1 MIQEII
7 LHETTQAQHANTVN
21 PYTNKIIEF
30 YIYFF
35 SPFFY
40 FILVVSFSEF
50 SRILQMTRLKMK
62 KRNKDKQLKAINVEG
77 HRLRP
82 LVIIGLVEITIF
94 VFVLIILYFS

>member
-30 YIYFF
+30 LFF
-35 SPFFY
+35 SPFLLY
-40 FILVVSFSEF
+40 FIFFLVVSFLEF

-77 HRLRP
+77 QTTAFSNYR
-82 LVIIGLVEITIF
+82 VEMEEITF
-94 VFVLIILYFS
+94 FLYFV